1 MDTEGKLGSKT
12 ELWAIGLVILST
24 LIGAVGPIML
34 KVGVHE
40 IKMSFINIIKHPKI
54 IFGAFMMVVSAGVYI
69 MALKG
74 GELSV
79 LYPYASL
86 SYLWVTLISKFY
98 LKEEINKQKI
108 MGIALIILGIVLI
121 GLSNK

>member
-1 MDTEGKLGSKT
+1 M
-12 ELWAIGLVILST
+12 I
-24 LIGAVGPIML
+24 
-34 KVGVHE
+34 KVGVRDMQ
-40 IKMSFINIIKHPKI
+40 MSLLNIIKNPKI
-54 IFGAFMMVVSAGVYI
+54 IFGAFMMVVSAAIYI

-98 LKEEINKQKI
+98 LKEEINKQKVT
-108 MGIALIILGIVLI
+108 GIVLIILGIVLI
-121 GLSNK
+121 GISN

>member
-1 MDTEGKLGSKT
+1 MIK
-12 ELWAIGLVILST
+12 I
-24 LIGAVGPIML
+24 
-34 KVGVHE
+34 GVHQ
-40 IKMSFINIIKHPKI
+40 IKMSLFNIIKNPKI
-54 IFGAFMMVVSAGVYI
+54 IFGALMMVISAGIYI

-108 MGIALIILGIVLI
+108 LGIVLI
-121 GLSNK
+121 ITGIILIGLSN

>member
-1 MDTEGKLGSKT
+1 MINVENRPT

-24 LIGAVGPIML
+24 IIGAAGPIMM
-34 KVGVHE
+34 KVGVRDM
-40 IKMSFINIIKHPKI
+40 KMSLFNIIKNPRI
-54 IFGAFMMVVSAGVYI
+54 IFGACMMVFSAGVYI

-98 LKEEINKQKI
+98 LKEEINTPKI
-108 MGIALIILGIVLI
+108 AGIALIILGIVLI

>member
-1 MDTEGKLGSKT
+1 M
-12 ELWAIGLVILST
+12 
-24 LIGAVGPIML
+24 M

-40 IKMSFINIIKHPKI
+40 MKMSLINIIKNPKI
-54 IFGAFMMVVSAGVYI
+54 IFGAFMMVISAGVYI

-98 LKEEINKQKI
+98 LKEEINKQKVI
-108 MGIALIILGIVLI
+108 GITFIILGIVLI

>member
-1 MDTEGKLGSKT
+1 MIKLG
-12 ELWAIGLVILST
+12 
-24 LIGAVGPIML
+24 
-34 KVGVHE
+34 VHNM
-40 IKMSFINIIKHPKI
+40 KMSLFNIVKNPKI
-54 IFGAFMMVVSAGVYI
+54 IFGAFMMVISAGVYI

-98 LKEEINKQKI
+98 LKEEINKQKVA
-108 MGIALIILGIVLI
+108 GIALIITGIILI